1 MEPIEIIKI
10 AAVLVFAYLLG
21 SLPTAVIVS
30 RRFKG
35 VDIRTIG
42 DGNMGAR
49 NTYHSIGSKFGVMVA
64 VIDFFKGALPV
75 LLAYLLGFELVW
87 QFGAGALVILGHDF
101 PIFAGFK
108 GGQGTA
114 STLGTMSVMFPL
126 PTLGGLLVYG
136 AFFLFARNSRLGCGF
151 CGASIAAILAVHQE
165 WLLLTYAVA
174 AFLFIPIKLLL
185 DSPRRKAIEMA
196 KNSRD

>member
-1 MEPIEIIKI
+1 MEPSEIIKI
-10 AAVLVFAYLLG
+10 TAVLVFAYLLG
-21 SLPTAVIVS
+21 SMPTAVIIS
-30 RRFKG
+30 KRFKG
-35 VDIRTIG
+35 VDIRTVG

-75 LLAYLLGFELVW
+75 LLAYLLGLELFWLFMV
-87 QFGAGALVILGHDF
+87 GAMAILGHDF
-101 PIFAGFK
+101 PVFARFK

-136 AFFLFARNSRLGCGF
+136 AFFLFARDSRLGCVF

-174 AFLFIPIKLLL
+174 AFLFIPVRLLM
-185 DSPRRKAIEMA
+185 DIPRRRAIEIA
-196 KNSRD
+196 KNSRN